1 MEFAEFILAHEADD
15 LAQLALS
22 RSRYAG
28 EVADFDLALTTLEC
42 RQKLRGKVPEWYALP
57 QLRFPLRL
65 SAEQCSSSATAR
77 YKATVAASACAN
89 GAFSIADLTGGL
101 GVDAWAFSQL
111 AAHVLYNEMQPALA
125 QAAQHNFSELG
136 MKHVTVRNG
145 MLVAGR
151 SPVKPGM
158 TVAVK
163 PGMTGEV
170 GPAMTVGEVLAGF
183 RADILY
189 LDPARRS
196 GDGRKVFRLED
207 CTPPLLELLPE
218 LLEACPRVLV
228 KLSPMADISRV
239 CAQLGCVK
247 EVHVVAAGGECKE
260 LLLLL
265 QRDWTAPYSLFVFED
280 GAVLSLSPEDLDIQ
294 PAEAPA
300 LTPGSWLF
308 EPGKGLGKAGA
319 FGLPVRRYGLAKL
332 ERHTHLYLSAS
343 PLPRELV
350 PFGKVYELEEVLPL
364 NKRTVKDLGKRFPR
378 AEVTARNITLSSDA
392 LRDRLG
398 VASGGDVHLFGVRI
412 QGGEQVLLVTRRLE
426 DGVRPS
432 LRAYLENAVIPQY
445 AAFDKAHREDHARC
459 VMDRAMAMG
468 RTLDLDPELLLTAAA
483 CHDLGLSV
491 DRKTHHLE
499 SGRII
504 RGMQELGRW
513 FTPGQVETIA
523 QAAED
528 HRASATEPPRSLY
541 GSVVAEADRMIEP
554 LTIIRRTVQFGMA
567 HYPELNKEGHWQRTL
582 EHLLEKYAEGGYL
595 HLLIPGSPNEEPLRE
610 LRTIIA
616 DRAQLRDIF
625 ETIYA
630 EERL

>member
-28 EVADFDLALTTLEC
+28 QVADFDLALTTLEC

-57 QLRFPLRL
+57 QLRFPVRL
-65 SAEQCSSSATAR
+65 SAEQCSSSSTAR
-77 YKATVAASACAN
+77 YKAAVAASACAN

-125 QAAQHNFSELG
+125 QAARDNFSELG
-136 MKHVTVRNG
+136 VKNVTVRND
-145 MLVAGR
+145 MLVSAK
-151 SPVKPGM
+151 SPLTPG
-158 TVAVK
+158 K
-163 PGMTGEV
+163 
-170 GPAMTVGEVLAGF
+170 TVGEVLDGF

-189 LDPARRS
+189 LDPARRA

-228 KLSPMADISRV
+228 KLSPMADISQV
-239 CAQLGCVK
+239 CAQLGCVQQA
-247 EVHVVAAGGECKE
+247 HVVATGGECKE

-265 QRDWTAPYSLFVFED
+265 ERDGTGPCSRFVFED
-280 GAVLSLSPEDLDIQ
+280 GAVLNLSPEDLDI
-294 PAEAPA
+294 PLPDAPEP
-300 LTPGSWLF
+300 TPGSWLF

-513 FTPGQVETIA
+513 FTPEQLETIA

-567 HYPELNKEGHWQRTL
+567 HYPELDKEGHWQRTL

>member
-22 RSRYAG
+22 RSRHAG

-42 RQKLRGKVPEWYALP
+42 RQKLRAKVPQWYALP

-77 YKATVAASACAN
+77 YKASVAKVACAR
-89 GAFSIADLTGGL
+89 ASFSIADLTGGL
-101 GVDAWAFSQL
+101 GVDSWAFAQV
-111 AAHVLYNEMQPALA
+111 AARVLYNEMQPALA
-125 QAAQHNFSELG
+125 QAAAYNFSELG
-136 MKHVTVRNG
+136 LRNVTVRNG
-145 MLVAGR
+145 MLVAGKT
-151 SPVKPGM
+151 PEEPGM
-158 TVAVK
+158 TVK
-163 PGMTGEV
+163 
-170 GPAMTVGEVLAGF
+170 EVLADF
-183 RADILY
+183 QADILY
-189 LDPARRS
+189 LDPARRA

-207 CTPPLLELLPE
+207 CTPPLLELFPQ
-218 LLEACPRVLV
+218 LLEACPLVLV
-228 KLSPMADISRV
+228 KLSPMADISQV
-239 CAQLGCVK
+239 CARLGCVK

-265 QRDWTAPYSLFVFED
+265 ERGWSGPCSRFVFED
-280 GAVLSLSPEDLDIQ
+280 GAVLALSPEDLDV
-294 PAEAPA
+294 PVMDVPELA
-300 LTPGSWLF
+300 PGSWLF

-319 FGLPVRRYGLAKL
+319 FGLPVRRYGLGKL

-343 PLPRELV
+343 PLPRELM
-350 PFGKVYELEEVLPL
+350 PFGKGYELEEVHPL
-364 NKRTVKDLGKRFPR
+364 NNRTVKALGKRFPR

-392 LRDRLG
+392 LRERLG
-398 VASGGDVHLFGVRI
+398 VHSGGDVHLFGVRI
-412 QGGEQVLLVTRRLE
+412 QGGEQLLLVTRRLE
-426 DGVRPS
+426 EGVRPS
-432 LRAYLENAVIPQY
+432 LRAWLESSVIPRY
-445 AAFDKAHREDHARC
+445 AAFDKAHREDHARA
-459 VMDRAMAMG
+459 VMARAMAMG
-468 RTLDLDPELLLTAAA
+468 RTLEMDPELLLAAAA
-483 CHDLGLSV
+483 CHDLGLAV

-504 RGMQELGRW
+504 RGMPELRRW
-513 FTPGQVETIA
+513 FTPEQVETIA

-541 GSVVAEADRMIEP
+541 GAVVAEADRMIEP

-567 HYPELNKEGHWQRTL
+567 HYPELDKEGHWQRTL
-582 EHLLEKYAEGGYL
+582 DHLLEKYAEGGYL
-595 HLLIPGSPNEEPLRE
+595 HLLIPGSPNEEPLRK

-616 DRAQLRDIF
+616 DRAQLREIF